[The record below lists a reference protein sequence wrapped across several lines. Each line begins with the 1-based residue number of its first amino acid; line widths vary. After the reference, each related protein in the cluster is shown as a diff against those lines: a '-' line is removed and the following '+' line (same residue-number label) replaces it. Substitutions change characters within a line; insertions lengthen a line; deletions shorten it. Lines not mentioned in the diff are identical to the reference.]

1 MFSRQE
7 EPDRTQVSPAD
18 RETVEEL
25 IPQTLTLG
33 NSRKATILDLL
44 SVHLKGVFGEAE
56 TLLNESGKFT
66 DPAAL
71 FAQDFLRVSCT
82 NNNLADD
89 DMVKPLNNP
98 LIKHIP
104 RYEHGSLGHR
114 SQSIPPRK
122 VRG

>member
-1 MFSRQE
+1 M
-7 EPDRTQVSPAD
+7 PDRMPVLPAD
-18 RETVEEL
+18 REAVEEL
-25 IPQTLTLG
+25 VPQTLTLG
-33 NSRKATILDLL
+33 DSGKTAILNLF
-44 SVHLKGVFGEAE
+44 SVHFERVFGEAE

-71 FAQDFLRVSCT
+71 FTQDFLRVSCT